1 MKRSF
6 LPIAVVVSL
15 LVLFNLSWG
24 QCPQDP
30 TDLGI
35 CDTLYVETFGSD
47 HVYDATGVYDSVR
60 VAIYVTHDSNTFYWD
75 GGGKYIQDSIAA
87 FTIPLK
93 FSKSGC
99 ADSVVFPT
107 YGLWNNKYDSPYIPP
122 FKRSI
127 FRDIVDT
134 HTEPPETV
142 YNRYNYMRNQLFW
155 DAWTVQVNFTG
166 DSTFFFMGATGPGR
180 WWEGQKVLLATLT
193 FLVYM
198 GASCDSS
205 AICLDSTLWP
215 PSSNLSFTRY
225 DAVNYVP
232 RHFLPICNWVGL
244 PLIVTSPNGGEV
256 WGIGDSYDITWSS
269 PDFTGS
275 DVKIELSR
283 DGGATWETLIASTPN
298 DGSWNWGPVTGPAST
313 TCLVRVSD
321 AADGIPSD
329 ISDANFTISGA
340 ASITVTSPDGGESWE
355 VGSAHDIT
363 WTWVGSFTDVKIELS
378 RDGGSNWETLIAST
392 SNDGSWNWDP
402 VTGPASTTCLV
413 RISDAAGGD
422 PTDMSDA
429 NFTIYQP
436 SITVTSPDGGESW
449 AVGSAHDITWTW
461 VGSFTDVKIELSRDG
476 GSNWET
482 LIASTPNDGSWNWA
496 PVTGP
501 TSTTCRVRI
510 CDTDGT
516 PCDTSD
522 SNFNIT
528 QLVFSVFASP
538 DSQLV
543 IQGDTA
549 AFKVWV
555 FGLPPNA
562 PCTLSVFNLP
572 PGATG
577 QFRPPF
583 IDAPNDTSILS
594 IRTTNATPENVY
606 DIFIEARLLQYKPD
620 TTKVKLVVQSQSG
633 VNDENDQL
641 IAPDKFALFQNQPNP
656 FNPET
661 RISYYLSEAC
671 KVELSIYNVL
681 GRKVKILFDGY
692 QTSGTKTLVWD
703 GKDDQGNQLSSGI
716 YFYRLQAGTF
726 SQTRKMSLIK

>member
-232 RHFLPICNWVGL
+232 RHFLPVCNWVGL

-392 SNDGSWNWDP
+392 S
-402 VTGPASTTCLV
+402 
-413 RISDAAGGD
+413 
-422 PTDMSDA
+422 
-429 NFTIYQP
+429 
-436 SITVTSPDGGESW
+436 
-449 AVGSAHDITWTW
+449 
-461 VGSFTDVKIELSRDG
+461 
-476 GSNWET
+476 
-482 LIASTPNDGSWNWA
+482 NDGSWNWA